1 MLKIFNMTTASI
13 ASTQYSVKLQDGR
26 HEFAADE
33 PSGKGGGDTGPAP
46 DEILE
51 ASLASCTAIT
61 LRMYADRKE
70 WKLTSIEVTVSLE
83 RIDNKTIFTRSIK
96 LEGAVDETQRERLLQ
111 IAKACPVSKTLLGE
125 IAINSHIA

>member
-1 MLKIFNMTTASI
+1 MTTASI
-13 ASTQYSVKLQDGR
+13 ASSHYSVKLQDGR

-33 PSGKGGGDTGPAP
+33 PKSKGGEDTGPAP

-70 WKLTSIEVTVSLE
+70 WKVTAIEVTVSLE
-83 RIDNKTIFTRSIK
+83 RVDNKTIFTRSIK
-96 LEGAVDETQRERLLQ
+96 LEGMIDDTQRERLLQ

-125 IAINSHIA
+125 IEINSHIA